1 MTHKHTRFRAWEMIV
16 GRPIEY
22 AASLIGESV
31 SFSKMLEE
39 IEAED
44 ETSIASVEVI
54 MALNRKWTGGEIFE
68 AKDVAKYCTL
78 QNDAPDVALLRDY
91 FDPRAK
97 GDISSVKIGKA
108 LKVLKDAPFPVAG
121 EGTIKLV
128 GGGDDLH
135 AKIRAYKI
143 ERTYPNQ

>member
-1 MTHKHTRFRAWEMIV
+1 MPGDPELGRALEVTHKHTRFRAWEMIV

-31 SFSKMLEE
+31 SVSKMLEE

-68 AKDVAKYCTL
+68 AKDVAKFAHPRMTL
-78 QNDAPDVALLRDY
+78 QTLLCFGITSTRAP
-91 FDPRAK
+91 
-97 GDISSVKIGKA
+97 
-108 LKVLKDAPFPVAG
+108 KVTPSA
-121 EGTIKLV
+121 
-128 GGGDDLH
+128 
-135 AKIRAYKI
+135 
-143 ERTYPNQ
+143 Q